1 MATKETS
8 GSSSS
13 TVQAETNGAED
24 RWSAQGFSSKAN
36 PWETEAIRGR
46 RFACSH
52 VDAYQARNQRADA
65 GQS

>member
-46 RFACSH
+46 RFA
-52 VDAYQARNQRADA
+52 YQARNQRADA